1 MQKILFVLIIILF
14 ISNAYAQTGKEFD
27 FTLIDEE
34 LTENTVTSILQDSR
48 GFLWI
53 GTGYGL
59 NKYDGHHMVNYEFS
73 RDDPGSIGYGG
84 ITSIYEDSKG
94 VLWIGTTEDGLNR
107 YHYETDSFSKYA
119 HDYQD
124 QSTISNNYVT
134 TILEDFTG
142 SLWIGTAG
150 GGLNVMDTSRS
161 IITRYMKNTDDPF
174 GLSGNVITGIEE
186 DENGNIWVGTEDD
199 GISLFKRN
207 DNRFLHYRHDPDDPL
222 SLNSNTIHSMY
233 KSRDGSIWIGT
244 ESGLNKLVYSE
255 SGRYIFEDIAYDN
268 VLNQKVYDVVLSV
281 MIDQHNRLWIGTEN
295 GGLIVKDLK
304 TNQEK
309 KYTKDSAGKMLSGNS
324 IWSIYEDNR
333 GYIWLGLFNSGLM
346 KVDPSGKRFRHLKSN
361 PSLANTISNDMV
373 TSFAEIDQDNF
384 WVGTDGG
391 GLYQWN
397 RADDSFSKYSDFE
410 HDGLRQEILSMLLD
424 SRGNLWVGFWKG
436 GVRVLKKGSSE
447 FEKISTPNEP
457 EFEDGGIFYMIEDH
471 EGNLWMSVHKQGLF
485 KYNPDS
491 QKLEKF
497 LFDPLNYDGLSTS
510 ELNVIFEDIQHNIW
524 IGTSTVGVN
533 ILEKSQL
540 GYNLVKYSRTS
551 EPGAI
556 SGSKVNCIFEDSDH
570 NIWVG
575 TESKLN
581 LFDRVSKSFRSFG
594 VADGMPNESVRGIL
608 EDDQKNLWISTRK
621 GITKLDKSNFTFSNF
636 NTFDGLQSN
645 EFIRNACLKTSDG
658 QMLFGGINGFNVF
671 NPEEIEY
678 NKYQPTVYFTDFK
691 LSNISLDPQ
700 EESPLTVVD
709 ISLAEEINLAHNQND
724 FSIQFSL
731 ISFSQSRRNIFAY
744 QLENYDDDWRIV
756 GNQRSANYTN
766 IPPGDYVFKV
776 KATNNDGIWS
786 DKTASVKIHIARA
799 WYHSYIAYAIY
810 VLVLG
815 TLLWLGLYLLLN
827 RERLKAQYDLEHM
840 ELSKMQ
846 ELDEMKS
853 RFFANISHEFRSPL
867 TLILGP
873 LKGLMNSTQDH
884 AQKEQFGL
892 MIRNAQSLLSL
903 INQLLDLSK
912 LERGKMKLEAS
923 EQDIVEFLKPLVK
936 SFTAL
941 ANKKYIRYKIDLPS
955 QRVLLY
961 FDHDK
966 LEKIVN
972 NLLSNAF
979 KYTPDFGTVE
989 LKLTEESNV
998 VSLQVSDSG
1007 IGIPDDEAEYIFNR
1021 YYRVNN
1027 KQTTRNEGTGI
1038 GLSLAR
1044 ELAQLHKGS
1053 IMLVK
1058 GQQKGAT
1065 FKVWLPKGDTHL
1077 TSDQIVDHQSDH
1089 VYWEE
1094 IMHEDVPTETNDL
1107 DETIERIENE
1117 ANNLPLILVVE
1128 DDKDI
1133 SRYVRKILEEDYRVI
1148 EAEDGEQGI
1157 KSALNQIP
1165 DLIISDVMM
1174 PGTNGYKLCG
1184 ILKNDLKTS
1193 HIPIILLTAKA
1204 SNESAIEG
1212 FEHGADYYIN
1222 KPFDPKVLLLRVK
1235 NILNTRDKI
1244 VKQFGSK
1251 SLHMEPKDIQMAKKD
1266 QEFLNRAVEIV
1277 ELHISDSDF
1286 NVEDLGRELGLSRM
1300 QLYRKLKALIGKSA
1314 NEFIRFIK
1322 LKRAAQLL
1330 DHGTMTISEITYKV
1344 GFNDLKYFR
1353 DCFKKQY
1360 GVNPSDYSG
1369 KNTNFSKE

>member
-1 MQKILFVLIIILF
+1 MHKLLFVLLF
-14 ISNAYAQTGKEFD
+14 LQLQVIALAQSGKEFD
-27 FTLIDEE
+27 FTKVDEE

-59 NKYDGHHMVNYEFS
+59 NRYDGHHMVNYEFS
-73 RDDPGSIGYGG
+73 QDDPGSIGYGG

-107 YHYETDSFSKYA
+107 YHYETDSFSKYS
-119 HDYQD
+119 HDYRD
-124 QSTISNNYVT
+124 HSTISNNYVT
-134 TILEDFTG
+134 TILEDYTG

-150 GGLNVMDTSRS
+150 GGLNMMDPDRVV
-161 IITRYMKNTDDPF
+161 ITRYFKNTDDPF
-174 GLSGNVITGIEE
+174 GLSGNVVTGIEE
-186 DENGNIWVGTEDD
+186 DENGNIWVGTEDN
-199 GISLFKRN
+199 GMSLFIRN
-207 DNRFLHYRHDPDDPL
+207 DNRFIHYKHDPKDEL
-222 SLNSNTIHSMY
+222 SLNSNTVYTMH

-244 ESGLNKLVYSE
+244 ENGLNKLVYKKA
-255 SGRYIFEDIAYDN
+255 GRYIFENIPYDN
-268 VLNQKVYDVVLSV
+268 ILDDKVYNVVLSV
-281 MIDQHNRLWIGTEN
+281 MVDDKNRLWIGTEN

-304 TNQEK
+304 TNQER
-309 KYTKDSAGKMLSGNS
+309 KYTKDPAGKMLSGNS
-324 IWSIYEDNR
+324 IWSIYEDNQ
-333 GYIWLGLFNSGLM
+333 GFVWLGLFNSGLM
-346 KVDPSGKRFRHLKSN
+346 KVNPNGKRFRHLKSN
-361 PSLANTISNDMV
+361 QLLPNTISNDMV
-373 TSFAEIDQDNF
+373 TSFAQIDEDNF

-397 RADDSFSKYSDFE
+397 RTNDAFYKFTDFKDDGVRK
-410 HDGLRQEILSMLLD
+410 EILSMLMD
-424 SRGNLWVGFWKG
+424 SRGDLWVGFWKG
-436 GVRVLKKGSSE
+436 GIRVLKKGSKH
-447 FEKISTPNEP
+447 FEKINYPDES
-457 EFEDGGIFYMIEDH
+457 EFEDGGIFYMTEDH
-471 EGNLWMSVHKQGLF
+471 QGNMWISVHKQGLY
-485 KYNPDS
+485 KYNPSD
-491 QKLEKF
+491 QILEKF
-497 LFDPLNYDGLSTS
+497 LFDPLQNDGLSTS
-510 ELNVIFEDIQHNIW
+510 ELNVIFEDSKHNIW

-533 ILEKSQL
+533 IMEKNQF
-540 GYNLVKYSRTS
+540 GHKLVKYGRTS

-556 SGSKVNCIFEDSDH
+556 SGSKVNCIFEDSD
-570 NIWVG
+570 NNVWVG

-581 LFDRVSKSFRSFG
+581 LFDRVTKSFKSFG
-594 VADGMPNESVRGIL
+594 VAEGMPNESVRGIL

-621 GITKLDKSNFTFSNF
+621 GITKLDKSNFKFSNYT
-636 NTFDGLQSN
+636 TFDGLQSN
-645 EFIRNACLKTSDG
+645 EFIRNACLNTSDG
-658 QMLFGGINGFNVF
+658 QMLFGGINGFNAF
-671 NPEEIEY
+671 NPEEIEC
-678 NKYQPTVYFTDFK
+678 NNYQPMVYFTDFK
-691 LSNISLDPQ
+691 LSNIPLNPQ
-700 EESPLTVVD
+700 PDSPLMED
-709 ISLAEEINLAHNQND
+709 ISLAKEINLEHNQND
-724 FSIQFSL
+724 FSIEFSI
-731 ISFSQSRRNIFAY
+731 ISFSQSRRNVFAY
-744 QLENYDDDWRIV
+744 QLENYDEDWRMV
-756 GNQRSANYTN
+756 GNQRSANYTH
-766 IPPGDYVFKV
+766 IPPGDYIFKV
-776 KATNNDGIWS
+776 KATNNDGVWS
-786 DKTASVKIHIARA
+786 DNIASVNIHIERA
-799 WYHSYIAYAIY
+799 WYHSYLAYAIY
-810 VLVLG
+810 ILVIGALV
-815 TLLWLGLYLLLN
+815 WLGIYLLLN
-827 RERLKAQYDLEHM
+827 RERLKVQYDLEHM

-873 LKGLMNSTQDH
+873 LRGLMNSTEDK
-884 AQKEQFGL
+884 AQKEQYGL
-892 MIRNAQSLLSL
+892 MFRNAQSLLSL

-936 SFTAL
+936 SYTAL

-955 QRVLLY
+955 QQLPVY
-961 FDHDK
+961 FDRDK
-966 LEKIVN
+966 LEKIIN

-989 LKLTEESNV
+989 LKLTDENNSIL
-998 VSLQVSDSG
+998 LQVSDSG

-1053 IMLVK
+1053 IVLVK
-1058 GQQKGAT
+1058 GQEQGAT
-1065 FKVWLPKGDTHL
+1065 FNLWLPKGHTHL
-1077 TSDQIVDHQSDH
+1077 TEEQIITRQNNRLNEEEQM
-1089 VYWEE
+1089 WEDFPASTDE
-1094 IMHEDVPTETNDL
+1094 L

-1128 DDKDI
+1128 DDKDT
-1133 SRYVRKILEEDYRVI
+1133 SRYVRKTLEEDYRVI
-1148 EAEDGEQGI
+1148 EAHDGEEGI

-1174 PGTNGYKLCG
+1174 PGVDGFELCG
-1184 ILKNDLKTS
+1184 TLKNDLKTS

-1204 SNESAIEG
+1204 SDKSAIEG
-1212 FEHGADYYIN
+1212 FELGADYYIN

-1244 VKQFGSK
+1244 VKQLGSK

-1266 QEFLNRAVEIV
+1266 QDFLNRAVEIV
-1277 ELHISDSDF
+1277 EAHMSDSGF

-1330 DHGTMTISEITYKV
+1330 NHGSMTISEITYKV

-1360 GVNPSDYSG
+1360 GVNPSDYLN
-1369 KNTNFSKE
+1369 KNTNISKE